1 MTFMCPSL
9 PVWGRSL
16 SKIKNTQPSTQ
27 NSVLHSKCHSKPN
40 ILKLKMTSILVTKK
54 KKKKLSDEA
63 KTFTQ
68 T

>member
-9 PVWGRSL
+9 PVWGRSS

-27 NSVLHSKCHSKPN
+27 NSVLHSKGHSKPN

-54 KKKKLSDEA
+54 KKKLSDES